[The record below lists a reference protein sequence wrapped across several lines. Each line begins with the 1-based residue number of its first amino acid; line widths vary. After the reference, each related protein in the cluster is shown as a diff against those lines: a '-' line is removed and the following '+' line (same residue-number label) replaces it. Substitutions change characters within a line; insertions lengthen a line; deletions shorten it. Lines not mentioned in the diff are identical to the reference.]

1 MTYVKEVLL
10 QLSPGL
16 FFSCNQSRHYLAI
29 YIAKVGDRLLEFVKN
44 PNKKQLPLRHR
55 HSHFEK
61 NHVKLEIMI
70 SVIIATRNSETE
82 LVHALSALVPA
93 AAEGVIREVIVVDG
107 GSSDNTEKVADAAGC
122 VWIGRGN
129 ASRSER
135 LAYGASMASR
145 GDWLLFLRPETLL
158 ESGWHHEAQAFIER
172 AARASNGPRTA
183 ASFRLRYEAFGL
195 SARVSESFAAL
206 RSQLLGMPYG
216 NQGLLISRQFYQ
228 KLGGHRP
235 LPELEDLDIAKRIGR
250 GRMVFLR
257 AAAVSSGE
265 PEREGLF
272 SRFRQAF
279 ARFCVGTLRIPASV
293 AVKLHG

>member
-1 MTYVKEVLL
+1 
-10 QLSPGL
+10 
-16 FFSCNQSRHYLAI
+16 
-29 YIAKVGDRLLEFVKN
+29 
-44 PNKKQLPLRHR
+44 
-55 HSHFEK
+55 
-61 NHVKLEIMI
+61 MI
-70 SVIIATRNSETE
+70 SVIIPTKNSETE

-93 AAEGVIREVIVVDG
+93 AAEGIVREVIVIDG
-107 GSSDNTEKVADAAGC
+107 GSVDNTDKVADAAGC
-122 VWIGRGN
+122 VWATRSG
-129 ASRSER
+129 ALRSECQT
-135 LAYGASMASR
+135 YGASLARR

-172 AARASNGPRTA
+172 AARARHGTRTA

-195 SARVSESFAAL
+195 SARVSETIAAL

-228 KLGGHRP
+228 NLEGHRP
-235 LPELEDLDIAKRIGR
+235 LPEMEDLDIAKRIGR

-257 AAAVSSGE
+257 AAAVSSGD
-265 PEREGLF
+265 PEADSLV
-272 SRFRQAF
+272 SRLRQSF

>member
-1 MTYVKEVLL
+1 
-10 QLSPGL
+10 
-16 FFSCNQSRHYLAI
+16 
-29 YIAKVGDRLLEFVKN
+29 
-44 PNKKQLPLRHR
+44 
-55 HSHFEK
+55 
-61 NHVKLEIMI
+61 MI
-70 SVIIATRNSETE
+70 SVIIATENSETE

-93 AAEGVIREVIVVDG
+93 AAEGIVREVIVVDG

-122 VWIGRGN
+122 SWACRPG
-129 ASRSER
+129 APRSER
-135 LAYGASMASR
+135 LAYGASLARR

-158 ESGWHHEAQAFIER
+158 ESGWHHEAQAFVER
-172 AARASNGPRTA
+172 AMRAPNGPRTA

-228 KLGGHRP
+228 NLGGHKP

-250 GRMVFLR
+250 ARLVFLR
-257 AAAVSSGE
+257 AAAVSPGASEGE
-265 PEREGLF
+265 GAV
-272 SRFRQAF
+272 SRFRQSL